1 MHKIL
6 KFIDGKKTYAGI
18 ALGAAGILCPALGA
32 PVLVCNIVAGLG
44 GLLALVGA
52 QHKDTKIAQA
62 LATGT
67 ELANQVETMRQ
78 YVSQRK

>member
-1 MHKIL
+1 MNKVL
-6 KFIDGKKTYAGI
+6 KYINGKKTYAGI
-18 ALGAAGILCPALGA
+18 ALGAAGVLCPALGA

-52 QHKDTKIAQA
+52 QHKDTKIAKA
-62 LATGT
+62 LETGT

-78 YVSQRK
+78 YWSHKK